1 MDPGIHWSG
10 VDRSRAVDEWTHRLQ
25 RIHLPNDGIRNLDFF
40 RHKVFFH
47 DSTVDA
53 VVSVVVNVVVVVVV
67 DVMKLLVARSFLSF
81 GRQISLIV

>member
-1 MDPGIHWSG
+1 MES
-10 VDRSRAVDEWTHRLQ
+10 
-25 RIHLPNDGIRNLDFF
+25 GIRIFF
-40 RHKVFFH
+40 ATKFFFH

-53 VVSVVVNVVVVVVV
+53 VVDAVVDVDVVSVVVNVVVVVVV